1 MKKLIFTLLFSNLI
15 FAQNLKTP
23 YEKGN
28 GNQTPTYEEMVKF
41 YDELDA
47 KHQNIFI
54 KTYGLTDSGEPLK
67 VVSFNT
73 EGKLDPKNFKNK
85 SVILINNGIHPGEP
99 DGIDAS
105 TMMLRNFAEGKL
117 KAPKNLILAVVESY
131 NIGGML
137 NRGKYSRANQ
147 NGPDEHGFRGNARNY
162 DLNRDFIKAD
172 SRNAMNFQEIFQE
185 LNPIYFI
192 DNHVSNGADYQ
203 YTFTYINTNK
213 ERLGKV
219 LGSFQND
226 EMSPKIKESL
236 LKKGIISTPYVEIN
250 GLKPELGYETFM
262 DSPRYATGY
271 TSLFNTMGEVPE
283 THMLKPYKDRVKVT
297 YENLLSTIEYLDVNI
312 QKIKNLKQENLAQYQ
327 PGMKYGI
334 QWKIDSTKTK
344 TIEFKGYEAGMKPSE
359 ISGKPRL
366 FYDRNKPYT
375 KKIPFY
381 DTYVSTKEITIP
393 KYYVVPQSEW
403 KLLEHLKRN
412 RIEMKPLK
420 QDSTIT
426 VEVYRIADYKTYTR
440 AYEGHYAHYDT
451 KVSASTQTMKFRKGD
466 LLVSLKQNGV
476 KYLLETLEPEAVDSF
491 FNWNL
496 FDSILG
502 QKEYYSD
509 YVFEDTGA
517 EILKNNP
524 KLREALEKKK
534 AEDQKF
540 SEDGRAQLD
549 WVYRNSEYYEKTHL
563 RYPVYRVL

>member
-1 MKKLIFTLLFSNLI
+1 MKKILFLLLVSQLT
-15 FAQNLKTP
+15 FAQNHKTP

-28 GNQTPTYEEMVKF
+28 GNQTPTYEEMVRF
-41 YDELDA
+41 YNELDA
-47 KHQNIFI
+47 KHQSICI

-67 VVSFNT
+67 VIFFSND
-73 EGKLDPKNFKNK
+73 GKFDKNK

-105 TMMLRNFAEGKL
+105 MMMLRNFAEGKL
-117 KAPKNLILAVVESY
+117 KAPKNLIIAVMESY
-131 NIGGML
+131 NIGGMM

-147 NGPDEHGFRGNARNY
+147 NGPEEHGFRGNARNY
-162 DLNRDFIKAD
+162 DLNRDFIKTD
-172 SRNAMNFQEIFQE
+172 SRNAMSFQEMFHDV
-185 LNPIYFI
+185 NPIYFI

-213 ERLGKV
+213 ERLGKI
-219 LGSFQND
+219 LGSFKND
-226 EMSPKIKESL
+226 EMSPKIKENL

-271 TSLFNTMGEVPE
+271 TSLFNTLGEVPE

-297 YENLLSTIEYLDVNI
+297 YENMLSTIEYLDDNI
-312 QKIKNLKQENLAQYQ
+312 SKIKDLRQKNLVQYQ

-344 TIEFKGYEAGMKPSE
+344 TIEFRGYEAGMKPSE

-381 DTYVSTKEITIP
+381 DTYTATKEITIP
-393 KYYVVPQSEW
+393 RYYVVPQSEW
-403 KLLEHLKRN
+403 QVLAHLKRN
-412 RIEMKPLK
+412 QIEMKPLK
-420 QDSTIT
+420 KDSTIT
-426 VEVYRIADYKTYTR
+426 VEQYKIADFKTYQR
-440 AYEGHYAHYDT
+440 PYEGHYAHYDT
-451 KVSASTQTMKFRKGD
+451 KVSASAEIVKFRKGD
-466 LLVSLKQNGV
+466 FLISVNQKGV

-517 EILKNNP
+517 EILENNP
-524 KLREALEKKK
+524 KLREGLEKKK

-540 SEDGRAQLD
+540 AEDGRAQLD
-549 WVYRNSEYYEKTHL
+549 WVYRNSEYYEKTHM
-563 RYPVYRVL
+563 RYPIFRIL